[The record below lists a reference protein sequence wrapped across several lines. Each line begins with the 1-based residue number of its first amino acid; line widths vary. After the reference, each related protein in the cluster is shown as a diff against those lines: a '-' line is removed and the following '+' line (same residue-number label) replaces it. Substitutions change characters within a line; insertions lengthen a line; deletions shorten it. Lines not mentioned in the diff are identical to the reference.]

1 MCFVLILCFLVW
13 KSFVNFFQARKH
25 LPRKSKS
32 PAEKKEA
39 PAPTKKCKS
48 EGEKKQELY
57 FLSQQLTDIE
67 KNIIVSDS
75 ESDWS
80 DEDSGN
86 PLAGSTPLSSRSRIT
101 SGSASGSGSG
111 SASGTASRSGSASG
125 LQHPHFGGKTS
136 KVHQPPPRCI
146 NYNCKQQKSEK
157 DKEIELLKKEIQQ
170 LKEELCKYHIN
181 WTQPTCQ

>member
-111 SASGTASRSGSASG
+111 SASGSASG

-181 WTQPTCQ
+181 WTRPTCQ